1 VTSARQFAQ
10 RQTRQ
15 LLEELRVQI
24 ARAAATAEEEAV
36 HRTRVATRRWF
47 AAAEAFDGYFDAAA
61 ERELRRTLKKIMR
74 ASSGVRDCDVA
85 EKLLVRLQADPGML
99 SKLAARRA
107 KRSQRLAE
115 VLQAAVAEGQPASG
129 GDALT
134 QQLCG
139 VSKLRSGAGTEPL
152 PPTARRVLTSA
163 FKDFLK
169 RGERAARERDA
180 RRLHKF
186 RIHAKE
192 LRYMLELFSGTGSG
206 FDIWI
211 EPVRQVQSLL
221 GDAHDC
227 EALREMIAEWPGR
240 KAVSA
245 RLKRRRDAK
254 QRQFRRLWQERFA
267 RATLP
272 RPAPAKPRRTLR
284 RRRV

>member
-1 VTSARQFAQ
+1 VTSTRQFAY
-10 RQTRQ
+10 RQTRY
-15 LLEELRVQI
+15 LLEELSGQI
-24 ARAAATAEEEAV
+24 ARAAATGEEDAV

-47 AAAEAFDGYFDAAA
+47 AAVEAFDGYFD
-61 ERELRRTLKKIMR
+61 EDQEGDFRRTLKKIMKV
-74 ASSGVRDCDVA
+74 SSGVRDCDVA
-85 EKLLVRLQADPGML
+85 EKLLVRLEADPRIL
-99 SKLAARRA
+99 S
-107 KRSQRLAE
+107 RLAE
-115 VLQAAVAEGQPASG
+115 RRGKRSRFLAKVLQAAVAEGG
-129 GDALT
+129 ALANR
-134 QQLCG
+134 LRG
-139 VSKLRSGAGTEPL
+139 VSKLRPDAGGEPL
-152 PPTARRVLTSA
+152 PQASRGVLVAA

-169 RGERAARERDA
+169 RGERAVRERNS

-192 LRYMLELFSGTGSG
+192 LRYILELFSGIGTG
-206 FDIWI
+206 FDTWI

-227 EALREMIAEWPGR
+227 EAIREMIAEWPGR

-272 RPAPAKPRRTLR
+272 QPAPPKPR
-284 RRRV
+284 

>member
-1 VTSARQFAQ
+1 VTTARQFAL
-10 RQTRQ
+10 RQTRK
-15 LLEELRVQI
+15 LLEELRGQI
-24 ARAAATAEEEAV
+24 ARAAATGEEEAV
-36 HRTRVATRRWF
+36 HRTRVAARRWF
-47 AAAEAFDGYFDAAA
+47 AAVEAFDGCFDAAA
-61 ERELRRTLKKIMR
+61 ESELRRTLKKIMR

-107 KRSQRLAE
+107 KRSRRLAE
-115 VLQAAVAEGQPASG
+115 VLQEAVAVGEAATGGGALAS
-129 GDALT
+129 
-134 QQLCG
+134 QLRG
-139 VSKLRSGAGTEPL
+139 VSKLRSGSGTEPL
-152 PPTARRVLTSA
+152 PHTARRVLTSA
-163 FKDFLK
+163 FKDYLK
-169 RGERAARERDA
+169 RGERAARERNA

-186 RIHAKE
+186 RIHAKA
-192 LRYMLELFSGTGSG
+192 LRYMLELFAGTDTG

-227 EALREMIAEWPGR
+227 EALRDMIADWPGR

-272 RPAPAKPRRTLR
+272 RPTPPKRR
-284 RRRV
+284 